1 MRITTNM
8 VYSRNITSL
17 NNANERLSTAYEQLQ
32 SGDKFKTSGEDPSGM
47 SQKMALTKEIDLFK
61 QYGVNGSL
69 LENSL
74 GHEETVLTALNTAM
88 TSAQTL
94 IQKSNDSAVSADDRL
109 AIASELEG
117 LQKQMF
123 DLMNSKNSQG
133 EFIFGGNQSKT
144 QPFIKDASGN
154 YLFQGDTGQR
164 ADQLLTLRP
173 EELNCIF
180 DTLPTEQG
188 AALLSSL
195 SADVAGRLLLR
206 LHASLI
212 GVLQG
217 AIPRRDMLDILRRLG
232 SSERTMLLSRFPE
245 PAQSTFYSL
254 LDWPPESVGANMRH
268 EFLAISD
275 QQTVGSAKQLI
286 HDAWDNAQLFQNL
299 YVVNAEHRLLGSI
312 ALKSLLIA
320 DPQLPVSD
328 LMDRDTV
335 RINARADQE
344 MAARLLIDRD
354 ISTLP
359 VEEKGKLVG
368 IFHVDDAADIL
379 ELESTEDAEMQG
391 GSSPLDTPYLQATPW
406 QLWRKRV
413 GWLLILF
420 VAEAYTGTVLRAFEE
435 QLEAAIALAFF
446 IPLLIGTGGNSGTQI
461 TTTIVRAM
469 AVGEVSMRNL
479 GTVLKKELSTGLLIS
494 AAIAVAAWIR
504 AWSLGVGPEIGMVVT
519 LAIIAIVLW
528 SATVA
533 SIIPMVLR
541 RFRIDPAVVSAPFI
555 ATLVDGTGLIIY
567 FEMAKWLLPELQ

>member
-1 MRITTNM
+1 M
-8 VYSRNITSL
+8 
-17 NNANERLSTAYEQLQ
+17 
-32 SGDKFKTSGEDPSGM
+32 KKT
-47 SQKMALTKEIDLFK
+47 
-61 QYGVNGSL
+61 
-69 LENSL
+69 
-74 GHEETVLTALNTAM
+74 
-88 TSAQTL
+88 QTL
-94 IQKSNDSAVSADDRL
+94 LNRHQLLDL
-109 AIASELEG
+109 AALQGWLEHN
-117 LQKQMF
+117 L
-123 DLMNSKNSQG
+123 D
-133 EFIFGGNQSKT
+133 
-144 QPFIKDASGN
+144 PV
-154 YLFQGDTGQR
+154 QR

-180 DTLPTEQG
+180 DTLPTAEG

-195 SADVAGRLLLR
+195 SADCAGRLLMR
-206 LHASLI
+206 LHASI
-212 GVLQG
+212 VNVLQG
-217 AIPRRDMLDILRRLG
+217 AMPRRDMLAILRRLG
-232 SSERTMLLSRFPE
+232 SSDRTMLLARFPE
-245 PAQSTFYSL
+245 QVQSTFYSL
-254 LDWPPESVGANMRH
+254 LDWPTESVGANMRH
-268 EFLAISD
+268 EFLAIGD
-275 QQTVGSAKQLI
+275 QETVGSAKQLI

-299 YVVNAEHRLLGSI
+299 YVVNNDHRLLGSI
-312 ALKSLLIA
+312 SLKSLLIA
-320 DPQLPVSD
+320 DPQLPVSE
-328 LMDRDTV
+328 LMDRETV

-344 MAARLLIDRD
+344 LAARLLIDRD

-359 VEEKGKLVG
+359 VEDQGKLVG

-469 AVGEVSMRNL
+469 AVGEVSLRNL
-479 GTVLKKELSTGLLIS
+479 GTVLKKEISTGLLIS
-494 AAIAVAAWIR
+494 AAIALAAWVR

-519 LAIIAIVLW
+519 LTIIAIVLW

-533 SIIPMVLR
+533 SVIPMVLR

-567 FEMAKWLLPELQ
+567 FEIAKLLLPELQ

>member
-1 MRITTNM
+1 MKKTQTL
-8 VYSRNITSL
+8 L
-17 NNANERLSTAYEQLQ
+17 NRHQLL
-32 SGDKFKTSGEDPSGM
+32 DLA
-47 SQKMALTKEIDLFK
+47 AL
-61 QYGVNGSL
+61 QGW
-69 LENSL
+69 LENNL
-74 GHEETVLTALNTAM
+74 DPV
-88 TSAQTL
+88 
-94 IQKSNDSAVSADDRL
+94 
-109 AIASELEG
+109 
-117 LQKQMF
+117 
-123 DLMNSKNSQG
+123 
-133 EFIFGGNQSKT
+133 
-144 QPFIKDASGN
+144 
-154 YLFQGDTGQR
+154 QR

-312 ALKSLLIA
+312 ALKSLLI

-461 TTTIVRAM
+461 TTTIVRAI

-519 LAIIAIVLW
+519 LTIITIVLW

>member
-1 MRITTNM
+1 MKKTQTL
-8 VYSRNITSL
+8 L
-17 NNANERLSTAYEQLQ
+17 NRHQLL
-32 SGDKFKTSGEDPSGM
+32 DLA
-47 SQKMALTKEIDLFK
+47 AL
-61 QYGVNGSL
+61 QGW
-69 LENSL
+69 LENNL
-74 GHEETVLTALNTAM
+74 DPV
-88 TSAQTL
+88 
-94 IQKSNDSAVSADDRL
+94 
-109 AIASELEG
+109 
-117 LQKQMF
+117 
-123 DLMNSKNSQG
+123 
-133 EFIFGGNQSKT
+133 
-144 QPFIKDASGN
+144 
-154 YLFQGDTGQR
+154 QR

-180 DTLPTEQG
+180 DTLPIAEG

-195 SADVAGRLLLR
+195 SADCAGRLLMR
-206 LHASLI
+206 LHASIVGL
-212 GVLQG
+212 LQG
-217 AIPRRDMLDILRRLG
+217 AMPRRDMLDILRRLG
-232 SSERTMLLSRFPE
+232 SSDRTMLLSRFPE
-245 PAQSTFYSL
+245 PVQSTFYSL
-254 LDWPPESVGANMRH
+254 LDWPTESVGANMRH
-268 EFLAISD
+268 EFLAIGD
-275 QQTVGSAKQLI
+275 QDTVGSAKQLI
-286 HDAWDNAQLFQNL
+286 HDAWDNAQLFQHL
-299 YVVNAEHRLLGSI
+299 YVVNTEHRLLGSI

-320 DPQLPVSD
+320 DPLLPVSE

-344 MAARLLIDRD
+344 LAARLLIDRD

-359 VEEKGKLVG
+359 VEEQGKLVG

-469 AVGEVSMRNL
+469 AVGEVSLRNL

-494 AAIAVAAWIR
+494 GAIAMAAWVR

-519 LAIIAIVLW
+519 FTIIAIVLW

-541 RFRIDPAVVSAPFI
+541 RFGIDPAVVSAPFI

>member
-1 MRITTNM
+1 M
-8 VYSRNITSL
+8 
-17 NNANERLSTAYEQLQ
+17 
-32 SGDKFKTSGEDPSGM
+32 KKT
-47 SQKMALTKEIDLFK
+47 
-61 QYGVNGSL
+61 
-69 LENSL
+69 
-74 GHEETVLTALNTAM
+74 
-88 TSAQTL
+88 QTL
-94 IQKSNDSAVSADDRL
+94 LNRHQLLDLVAL
-109 AIASELEG
+109 QGWLEHN
-117 LQKQMF
+117 L
-123 DLMNSKNSQG
+123 D
-133 EFIFGGNQSKT
+133 
-144 QPFIKDASGN
+144 PV
-154 YLFQGDTGQR
+154 QR

-180 DTLPTEQG
+180 DTLPTAEG

-195 SADVAGRLLLR
+195 SADCAGRLLMR
-206 LHASLI
+206 LHASI
-212 GVLQG
+212 VSVLQG
-217 AIPRRDMLDILRRLG
+217 AIPRRDMLAILRRLG
-232 SSERTMLLSRFPE
+232 SSDRTMLLARFPE
-245 PAQSTFYSL
+245 QVQSTFYSL
-254 LDWPPESVGANMRH
+254 LDWPTESVGANMRH
-268 EFLAISD
+268 EFLAIGD
-275 QQTVGSAKQLI
+275 QETVGSAKQLI

-299 YVVNAEHRLLGSI
+299 YVVNNDHRLLGSI
-312 ALKSLLIA
+312 SLKSLLIA
-320 DPQLPVSD
+320 DPQLPVSE
-328 LMDRDTV
+328 LMDRETV

-344 MAARLLIDRD
+344 LAARLLIDRD

-359 VEEKGKLVG
+359 VEDQGKLVG

-469 AVGEVSMRNL
+469 AVGEVSLRNL
-479 GTVLKKELSTGLLIS
+479 GTVLKKEISTGLLIS
-494 AAIAVAAWIR
+494 AAIALAAWVR
-504 AWSLGVGPEIGMVVT
+504 AWSLGVGPQIGMVVT
-519 LAIIAIVLW
+519 LTIIAIVLW

-533 SIIPMVLR
+533 SVIPMVLR

-567 FEMAKWLLPELQ
+567 FEIAKLLLPELQ

>member
-1 MRITTNM
+1 M
-8 VYSRNITSL
+8 
-17 NNANERLSTAYEQLQ
+17 
-32 SGDKFKTSGEDPSGM
+32 KKT
-47 SQKMALTKEIDLFK
+47 
-61 QYGVNGSL
+61 
-69 LENSL
+69 
-74 GHEETVLTALNTAM
+74 
-88 TSAQTL
+88 QTL
-94 IQKSNDSAVSADDRL
+94 LNRHQLLDL
-109 AIASELEG
+109 AALQGWLEHN
-117 LQKQMF
+117 L
-123 DLMNSKNSQG
+123 D
-133 EFIFGGNQSKT
+133 
-144 QPFIKDASGN
+144 PV
-154 YLFQGDTGQR
+154 QR

-180 DTLPTEQG
+180 DTLPTAEG

-195 SADVAGRLLLR
+195 SADCAGRLLMR
-206 LHASLI
+206 LHASI
-212 GVLQG
+212 VSVLQG
-217 AIPRRDMLDILRRLG
+217 AMPRRDMLAILRRLG
-232 SSERTMLLSRFPE
+232 SSDRTMLLARFPE
-245 PAQSTFYSL
+245 QVQSTFYSL
-254 LDWPPESVGANMRH
+254 LDWPTESVGANMRH

-275 QQTVGSAKQLI
+275 QETVGSAKQLI

-299 YVVNAEHRLLGSI
+299 YVVNNDHRLLGSI
-312 ALKSLLIA
+312 SLKSLLIA
-320 DPQLPVSD
+320 DPQLPVSE
-328 LMDRDTV
+328 LMDRETV

-344 MAARLLIDRD
+344 LAARLLIDRD

-359 VEEKGKLVG
+359 VEDQGKLVG

-469 AVGEVSMRNL
+469 AVGEVSLRNL
-479 GTVLKKELSTGLLIS
+479 GTVLKKEISTGLLIS
-494 AAIAVAAWIR
+494 AAIALAAWVR
-504 AWSLGVGPEIGMVVT
+504 AWSLGVGPQIGMVVT
-519 LAIIAIVLW
+519 LTIIAIVLW

-533 SIIPMVLR
+533 SVIPMVLR

-567 FEMAKWLLPELQ
+567 FEIAKLLLPELQ

>member
-1 MRITTNM
+1 M
-8 VYSRNITSL
+8 
-17 NNANERLSTAYEQLQ
+17 
-32 SGDKFKTSGEDPSGM
+32 KKT
-47 SQKMALTKEIDLFK
+47 
-61 QYGVNGSL
+61 
-69 LENSL
+69 
-74 GHEETVLTALNTAM
+74 
-88 TSAQTL
+88 QTL
-94 IQKSNDSAVSADDRL
+94 LNRHQLLDLVAL
-109 AIASELEG
+109 QGWLEHN
-117 LQKQMF
+117 L
-123 DLMNSKNSQG
+123 D
-133 EFIFGGNQSKT
+133 
-144 QPFIKDASGN
+144 PV
-154 YLFQGDTGQR
+154 QR

-180 DTLPTEQG
+180 DTLPTAEG

-195 SADVAGRLLLR
+195 SADCAGRLLMR
-206 LHASLI
+206 LHASI
-212 GVLQG
+212 VSVLQG
-217 AIPRRDMLDILRRLG
+217 AMPRRDMLAILRRLG
-232 SSERTMLLSRFPE
+232 SSDRTMLLARFPE
-245 PAQSTFYSL
+245 QVQSTFYSL
-254 LDWPPESVGANMRH
+254 LDWPTESVGANMRH
-268 EFLAISD
+268 EFLAIGD
-275 QQTVGSAKQLI
+275 QETVGSAKQLI

-299 YVVNAEHRLLGSI
+299 YVVNNDHRLLGSI
-312 ALKSLLIA
+312 SLKSLLIA
-320 DPQLPVSD
+320 DPQLPVSE
-328 LMDRDTV
+328 LMDRETV

-344 MAARLLIDRD
+344 LAARLLIDRD

-359 VEEKGKLVG
+359 VEDQGKLVG

-469 AVGEVSMRNL
+469 AVGEVSLRNL
-479 GTVLKKELSTGLLIS
+479 GTVLKKEISTGLLIS
-494 AAIAVAAWIR
+494 AAIALAAWVR
-504 AWSLGVGPEIGMVVT
+504 AWSLGVGPQIGMVVT
-519 LAIIAIVLW
+519 LTIIAIVLW

-533 SIIPMVLR
+533 SVIPMVLR

-567 FEMAKWLLPELQ
+567 FEIAKLLLPELQ

>member
-1 MRITTNM
+1 MKKTQTL
-8 VYSRNITSL
+8 L
-17 NNANERLSTAYEQLQ
+17 NRHQLL
-32 SGDKFKTSGEDPSGM
+32 DLA
-47 SQKMALTKEIDLFK
+47 AL
-61 QYGVNGSL
+61 QGW
-69 LENSL
+69 LENNL
-74 GHEETVLTALNTAM
+74 DPV
-88 TSAQTL
+88 
-94 IQKSNDSAVSADDRL
+94 
-109 AIASELEG
+109 
-117 LQKQMF
+117 
-123 DLMNSKNSQG
+123 
-133 EFIFGGNQSKT
+133 
-144 QPFIKDASGN
+144 
-154 YLFQGDTGQR
+154 QR

-180 DTLPTEQG
+180 DTLPIAEG
-188 AALLSSL
+188 VALLNSL
-195 SADVAGRLLLR
+195 SAECAGRLLMR
-206 LHASLI
+206 LHASIVGL
-212 GVLQG
+212 LQG
-217 AIPRRDMLDILRRLG
+217 AMPRRDMLDILRRLG
-232 SSERTMLLSRFPE
+232 SSDRTMLLSRFPE
-245 PAQSTFYSL
+245 PVQSTFYSL
-254 LDWPPESVGANMRH
+254 LDWPTESVGANMRH
-268 EFLAISD
+268 EFLAIGD
-275 QQTVGSAKQLI
+275 QDTVGSAKQLI
-286 HDAWDNAQLFQNL
+286 HDAWDNAQLFQHL
-299 YVVNAEHRLLGSI
+299 YVVNTEHRLLGSI
-312 ALKSLLIA
+312 ALKTLLIA
-320 DPQLPVSD
+320 DPLLPVSE

-344 MAARLLIDRD
+344 LAARLLIDRD

-359 VEEKGKLVG
+359 VEEQGKLVG

-469 AVGEVSMRNL
+469 AVGEVSLRNL

-494 AAIAVAAWIR
+494 GAIAMAAWVR

-519 LAIIAIVLW
+519 FTIIAIVLW

-541 RFRIDPAVVSAPFI
+541 RFGIDPAVVSAPFI

>member
-1 MRITTNM
+1 MKKTHTL
-8 VYSRNITSL
+8 L
-17 NNANERLSTAYEQLQ
+17 NRHQLLDLAALQ
-32 SGDKFKTSGEDPSGM
+32 GWLEHNLDP
-47 SQKMALTKEIDLFK
+47 
-61 QYGVNGSL
+61 V
-69 LENSL
+69 
-74 GHEETVLTALNTAM
+74 
-88 TSAQTL
+88 
-94 IQKSNDSAVSADDRL
+94 
-109 AIASELEG
+109 
-117 LQKQMF
+117 
-123 DLMNSKNSQG
+123 
-133 EFIFGGNQSKT
+133 
-144 QPFIKDASGN
+144 
-154 YLFQGDTGQR
+154 QR

-180 DTLPTEQG
+180 DTLPTAEG

-195 SADVAGRLLLR
+195 SADCAGRLLMR
-206 LHASLI
+206 LHASI
-212 GVLQG
+212 VSVLQG
-217 AIPRRDMLDILRRLG
+217 AMPRRDMLAILRRLG
-232 SSERTMLLSRFPE
+232 SSDRTMLLARFPE
-245 PAQSTFYSL
+245 QVQSTFYSL
-254 LDWPPESVGANMRH
+254 LDWPTESVGANMRH
-268 EFLAISD
+268 EFLAIGD
-275 QQTVGSAKQLI
+275 QETVGSAKQLI

-299 YVVNAEHRLLGSI
+299 YVVNNDHRLLGSI
-312 ALKSLLIA
+312 SLKSLLIA
-320 DPQLPVSD
+320 DPQLPVSE
-328 LMDRDTV
+328 LMDRETV

-344 MAARLLIDRD
+344 LAARLLIDRD

-359 VEEKGKLVG
+359 VEDQGKLVG

-469 AVGEVSMRNL
+469 AVGEVSLRNL
-479 GTVLKKELSTGLLIS
+479 GTVLKKEISTGLLIS
-494 AAIAVAAWIR
+494 AAIALAAWVR
-504 AWSLGVGPEIGMVVT
+504 AWSLGVGPQIGMVVT
-519 LAIIAIVLW
+519 LTIIAIVLW

-533 SIIPMVLR
+533 SVIPMVLR

-567 FEMAKWLLPELQ
+567 FEIAKLLLPELQ

>member
-1 MRITTNM
+1 M
-8 VYSRNITSL
+8 
-17 NNANERLSTAYEQLQ
+17 
-32 SGDKFKTSGEDPSGM
+32 KKT
-47 SQKMALTKEIDLFK
+47 
-61 QYGVNGSL
+61 
-69 LENSL
+69 
-74 GHEETVLTALNTAM
+74 
-88 TSAQTL
+88 QTL
-94 IQKSNDSAVSADDRL
+94 LNRHQLLDL
-109 AIASELEG
+109 AALQGWLEHN
-117 LQKQMF
+117 L
-123 DLMNSKNSQG
+123 D
-133 EFIFGGNQSKT
+133 
-144 QPFIKDASGN
+144 PV
-154 YLFQGDTGQR
+154 QR

-180 DTLPTEQG
+180 DTLPTAEG

-195 SADVAGRLLLR
+195 SADCAGRLLMR
-206 LHASLI
+206 LHASI
-212 GVLQG
+212 VSVLQG
-217 AIPRRDMLDILRRLG
+217 AMPRRDMLAILRRLG
-232 SSERTMLLSRFPE
+232 SSDRTMLLARFPE
-245 PAQSTFYSL
+245 QVQSTFYSL
-254 LDWPPESVGANMRH
+254 LDWPTESVGANMRH
-268 EFLAISD
+268 EFLAIGD
-275 QQTVGSAKQLI
+275 QETVGCAKQLI

-299 YVVNAEHRLLGSI
+299 YVVNNDHRLLGSI
-312 ALKSLLIA
+312 SLKSLLIA
-320 DPQLPVSD
+320 DPQLPVSE
-328 LMDRDTV
+328 LMDRETV

-344 MAARLLIDRD
+344 LAARLLIDRD

-359 VEEKGKLVG
+359 VEDQGKLVG

-469 AVGEVSMRNL
+469 AVGEVSLRNL
-479 GTVLKKELSTGLLIS
+479 GTVLKKEISTGLLIS
-494 AAIAVAAWIR
+494 AAIALAAWVR
-504 AWSLGVGPEIGMVVT
+504 AWSLGVGPQIGMVVT
-519 LAIIAIVLW
+519 LTIIAIVLW

-533 SIIPMVLR
+533 SVIPMVLR

-567 FEMAKWLLPELQ
+567 FEIAKLLLPELQ